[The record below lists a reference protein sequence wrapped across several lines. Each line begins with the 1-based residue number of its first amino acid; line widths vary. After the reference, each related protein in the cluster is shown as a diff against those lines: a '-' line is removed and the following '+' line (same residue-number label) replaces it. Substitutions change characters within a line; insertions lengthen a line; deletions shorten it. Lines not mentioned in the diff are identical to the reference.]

1 MAEALVGVLIGKL
14 AAALANEA
22 AAYGESLLRK
32 EASALKCLFRE
43 ISKAEAELESMN
55 AYLHDSEKFKDTDET
70 IGIFINKILQLS
82 FKIEDVIDEFMY
94 KLQDNKHGGFTAK
107 TKKRIKHVKVWH
119 RLALQLSEINA
130 ELEDT
135 TKRRDRLIPGFQKYT
150 GSGGNQAR
158 STYQTACF
166 AKEEDLV
173 GNEDNVAKL
182 KGWLVDDLEERKT
195 KITTVCGMGGVG
207 KTTLVDHVYKIVKLD
222 FDAAAWLTVSKSYEI
237 EDFLRKISI
246 EFGISID
253 SRNMDMRRAVD
264 AIRNHLE
271 GKRFLLVLDDVWEQ
285 DVWIYNIMPVFPTSC
300 TSRYVLTSRL
310 SEVGSLAT
318 SNCAIELEPLEQSHS
333 YMLFCK
339 LAFWNND
346 DKRCPAELQDL
357 AAKFLQK
364 CEGLPIAIDA

>member
-1 MAEALVGVLIGKL
+1 MAEAVVGVLIGKL
-14 AAALANEA
+14 AAALAYEA
-22 AAYGESLLRK
+22 AAYGESLLCK
-32 EASALKCLFRE
+32 EASALKGLFHE
-43 ISKAEAELESMN
+43 IRKAEEELESMN

-70 IGIFINKILQLS
+70 IGIFINKIRQLS
-82 FKIEDVIDEFMY
+82 FRIEDVIDEFMY

-119 RLALQLSEINA
+119 HLALQLSEINA

-135 TKRRDRLIPGFQKYT
+135 TKRRDRYLIPGFQKYT

-173 GNEDNVAKL
+173 RNEDNVAKL
-182 KGWLVDDLEERKT
+182 KGWLVNDLEERKT
-195 KITTVCGMGGVG
+195 KITTVWGMGGVG

-222 FDAAAWLTVSKSYEI
+222 FDAAAWVTVSKNYEI
-237 EDFLRKISI
+237 EDLLRKISI

-271 GKRFLLVLDDVWEQ
+271 DYLKFDHWQLVTVQ
-285 DVWIYNIMPVFPTSC
+285 
-300 TSRYVLTSRL
+300 L
-310 SEVGSLAT
+310 S
-318 SNCAIELEPLEQSHS
+318 
-333 YMLFCK
+333 
-339 LAFWNND
+339 WN
-346 DKRCPAELQDL
+346 R
-357 AAKFLQK
+357 
-364 CEGLPIAIDA
+364 